1 MLENAAAA
9 AIIIRDL
16 HRSPMTPF
24 DLMSDYITRNGE
36 ILKMTLGDFA
46 PAEMLA
52 RPVPGANHAAWQLGH
67 LIGSCAHMLGAV
79 APGVIPEAVA
89 KLGEKYNG
97 KTANVDDPAF
107 YPEKAQLLEAFS
119 QAYGAVADWVKTLS
133 SEDLSR
139 PTPGRMADF
148 APTVGHLILMTV
160 SHIMMH
166 VGQMQ
171 VIRRKLGKPL
181 LF

>member
-1 MLENAAAA
+1 M
-9 AIIIRDL
+9 
-16 HRSPMTPF
+16 SPT
-24 DLMSDYITRNGE
+24 DLMSDNITRNGE
-36 ILKMTLGDFA
+36 ILKMTLADFSQA
-46 PAEMLA
+46 DLLA

-67 LIGSCAHMLGAV
+67 LIGSAAHMLGAV
-79 APGVIPEAVA
+79 APGVIPQAAV
-89 KLGEKYNG
+89 KMGEPFNG

-107 YPEKAQLLEAFS
+107 FPDKSQLLETFA
-119 QAYGAVADWVKTLS
+119 QTHGAIADWVKTLTPA
-133 SEDLSR
+133 DLAR
-139 PTPGRMADF
+139 PTPAPMSDF
-148 APTVGHLILMTV
+148 APTVGHLVLMTV